1 MKYKWQRTG
10 LKLSIA
16 ILFINLLT
24 ACESSSPTVETPQST
39 PKMVQLKEENNR
51 SQITLNSGD
60 SLQIVLAGNPTTGFT
75 WEIAECNQSLL
86 QSQGEVE
93 YQQEQSQLA
102 GRGGIFKFT
111 FKAISA
117 GETTLKLIYHR
128 TFEKEVPPAQEYEV
142 FVKIK

>member
-1 MKYKWQRTG
+1 MKGKWKRTG
-10 LKLSIA
+10 LQLSIV

-24 ACESSSPTVETPQST
+24 ACESPNPPVETPQST
-39 PKMVQLKEENNR
+39 PQMVQLKEENNR
-51 SQITLNSGD
+51 GQITVNRGD

-86 QSQGEVE
+86 QPQGEVE

-102 GRGGIFKFT
+102 GRGGTFKFI
-111 FKAISA
+111 FKAIST

-128 TFEKEVPPAQEYEV
+128 SFEKEVPPAQEYEV